1 MNSMELIEKRIKDSI
16 KTKEV
21 ILKEDEIKRKIAV
34 VAQIMRDTLYG
45 GGTIFF
51 CGNGGSASDALHL
64 TGELI
69 GRFQKERPGMAAV
82 SLNADVSSLTAIAN
96 DYGYEKIF
104 SRQVE
109 GLMGAGDVLFAI
121 STSGNSEN
129 IYQAVVKA
137 KECNG
142 KTIALLG
149 RDGGRIKEICDIS
162 IVVPDEKT
170 ARIQETHIMIGHIL
184 CELIE
189 GCYE

>member
-1 MNSMELIEKRIKDSI
+1 
-16 KTKEV
+16 
-21 ILKEDEIKRKIAV
+21 
-34 VAQIMRDTLYG
+34 
-45 GGTIFF
+45 
-51 CGNGGSASDALHL
+51 
-64 TGELI
+64 
-69 GRFQKERPGMAAV
+69 MAAV

>member
-1 MNSMELIEKRIKDSI
+1 MNSMELIEKRRKDSI

>member
-129 IYQAVVKA
+129 IYQ
-137 KECNG
+137 
-142 KTIALLG
+142 
-149 RDGGRIKEICDIS
+149 
-162 IVVPDEKT
+162 
-170 ARIQETHIMIGHIL
+170 IQGQRNPT
-184 CELIE
+184 
-189 GCYE
+189 